1 MSLNSFLYTLG
12 FRRYKAVSFD
22 IFDTLLER
30 DVARPVDVFLRVGD
44 IVLGAGKGEGFQKDR
59 IAAESAARVK
69 APNGEVTLDDIYEE
83 LIAEGYARETA
94 EALKA
99 QEVTSELTGCFVK
112 ASMKPV
118 YDAALKKGKTVFL
131 VSDMYLPKEV
141 IAGMVERCGYEGY
154 EKLFVSNEY
163 GVSKRSG
170 KLFDDVCREYGLEK
184 KDLVHVGDSIGA
196 DLLGARKA
204 GVAALP
210 VRRKN
215 RLGRLLK
222 R

>member
-1 MSLNSFLYTLG
+1 MRLKTLCYTTL
-12 FRRYKAVSFD
+12 FRPFRAVSFD

-30 DVARPVDVFLRVGD
+30 DAATPTEVFVRVGD
-44 IVLGAGKGEGFQKDR
+44 KVLGPGAGEKFRLERMD
-59 IAAESAARVK
+59 AEREARTRVE
-69 APNGEVTLDDIYEE
+69 NGECTLDGIYDVLSER
-83 LIAEGYARETA
+83 GYDAKTA
-94 EALKA
+94 EALKVE
-99 QEVTSELTGCFVK
+99 EVRSELDGCFVK

-118 YDAALKKGKTVFL
+118 FDSAVKQGKLVFL

-141 IAGMVERCGYEGY
+141 ISGMVARCGYEGY
-154 EKLFVSNEY
+154 EDLFVSNDI

-170 KLFDDVCREYGLEK
+170 KLFGRVLDAYGLNR

-204 GVAALP
+204 GVFALP
-210 VRRKN
+210 VGRKN
-215 RLGRLLK
+215 RLGRLWK